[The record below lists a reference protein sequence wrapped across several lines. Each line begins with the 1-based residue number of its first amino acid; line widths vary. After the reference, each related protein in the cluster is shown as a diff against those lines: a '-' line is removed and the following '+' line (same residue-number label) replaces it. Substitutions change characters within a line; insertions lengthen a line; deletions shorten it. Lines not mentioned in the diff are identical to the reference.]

1 MTITAIRNESRIA
14 FSQVRYR
21 RFGLI
26 AFDSMR
32 LPNNGIKKKRE
43 KTKITFQWISKI
55 ASDHGEIKG
64 ELTLLADIILTS
76 KWPEII
82 D

>member
-1 MTITAIRNESRIA
+1 ME
-14 FSQVRYR
+14 
-21 RFGLI
+21 L
-26 AFDSMR
+26 
-32 LPNNGIKKKRE
+32 KKKRE